1 MAAHTPQRLTLAVL
15 MMLPLPVMA
24 EQRIDL
30 DPCAADVARLR
41 PDATPGESQR
51 YQCLQEQQ
59 HGLSADCSEA
69 LADAASALVEDPI
82 DLHVAVAHLEDREL
96 GEPNTE
102 DNGERRVWEHPL
114 PFFAQTVIDLGFELP
129 LPFGVSVIPAAFEQ
143 DLTLSDLKVG
153 SNGIADRPVDALD
166 FDNPSVRNTALQFKV
181 DAWLLPFMNV
191 FATVGRVDGRATI
204 PLSLMGSVIAPDAC
218 GRPNLTPD
226 FCGQTLSDTV
236 KPNYEGTN
244 WSVGTTLAIGW
255 DHYFVV
261 LPLVYAVSDIDL
273 LTTDVDAINIGPRI
287 GLNRDLERFGDI
299 ALFAGA
305 TYLRAEVGVAGA
317 ITFEVPGLPERE
329 ITLNYQLVEE
339 NRDPWSANIGFNWQ
353 LSPEWGVLVE
363 AGFGGSRENL
373 IAGVTYRF

>member
-1 MAAHTPQRLTLAVL
+1 MVANARQHLILAWLMTLSL
-15 MMLPLPVMA
+15 SVMA

-30 DPCAADVARLR
+30 SPCAADVARSC
-41 PDATPGESQR
+41 PDVTPGESRR
-51 YQCLQEQQ
+51 YQCLQQQ
-59 HGLSADCSEA
+59 REALSANCGEA
-69 LADAASALVEDPI
+69 LDEVASTLVEEPF
-82 DLHVAVAHLEDREL
+82 DLYVAVAHLEDRNL

-102 DNGERRVWEHPL
+102 DNGEQRVWEHPL
-114 PFFAQTVIDLGFELP
+114 PFFAQDAIDLGFELP

-153 SNGIADRPVDALD
+153 NSGIADRPVDALD

-181 DAWLLPFMNV
+181 DAWLFPFMNV
-191 FATVGRVDGRATI
+191 FATVGRVDGNATI
-204 PLSLMGSVIAPDAC
+204 PLSLSGSVIAPDAC
-218 GRPNLTPD
+218 ERPNLTPD
-226 FCGQTLSDTV
+226 FCGQTLSATV
-236 KPNYEGTN
+236 KPDYEGTN
-244 WSVGTTLAIGW
+244 WSVGTTLAMGW

-273 LTTDVDAINIGPRI
+273 LTTDVDAINISPRI
-287 GLNRDLERFGDI
+287 GLNRDLGRFGDI

-305 TYLRAEVGVAGA
+305 TYLKAEVEVAGA
-317 ITFEVPGLPERE
+317 ITFEVPGAPERE
-329 ITLNYQLVEE
+329 VTLNYQLVEE
-339 NRDPWSANIGFNWQ
+339 NRDPWNANIGFNWQ